1 MVAYSFKKQFG
12 PAIESHEKCQTV
24 RGPRKRHARVGEPVQ
39 LYVGMRT
46 KACRKLIE
54 PDPICTSTQIVEIH
68 IDRDAPEIITVM
80 MLDAWA
86 LMDHEIEFFARCDGF
101 RPEPGK
107 SARRMMGEF
116 WMREH
121 LERDA
126 RELRFVGVVIRWE
139 AKD

>member
-12 PAIESHEKCQTV
+12 EPIVSGEKCQTV
-24 RGPRKRHARVGEPVQ
+24 RAPRKRHARVGEPVQ

-80 MLDAWA
+80 MLDGTA
-86 LMDHEIEFFARCDGF
+86 LMDHEIEFFAWCDGF
-101 RPEPGK
+101 RSQPGK
-107 SARRMMGEF
+107 SARHMMGEF

-126 RELRFVGVVIRWE
+126 SELRFVGFVIRWE
-139 AKD
+139 AA